1 MDPAGSMK
9 CEPDGNFTNLFF
21 AGVKYQNL
29 LASGSKAWLPPAAC
43 QEFGSAGEGSLE
55 VLAACVAPA
64 CAAFALSRLPMAQH
78 WLRFYTD
85 ILEAWSI
92 LKD

>member
-1 MDPAGSMK
+1 M
-9 CEPDGNFTNLFF
+9 
-21 AGVKYQNL
+21 V
-29 LASGSKAWLPPAAC
+29 ASFAC
-43 QEFGSAGEGSLE
+43 QELATTNKSPSPSRLHNESAGEGSLE

-64 CAAFALSRLPMAQH
+64 CAVFALSRLSMAQH

-85 ILEAWSI
+85 ILENWSI